1 LHHKPKPLHGP
12 PPNKIVTSGAT
23 AIYEPPED
31 GLPFVAAVFNPTGK
45 IEAFRPFL
53 SRWDAEVFLQS
64 FMQEGAGEYGLNG
77 ARETPR
83 MGGS

>member
-64 FMQEGAGEYGLNG
+64 FMQEGRAN
-77 ARETPR
+77 TD
-83 MGGS
+83 